1 VVKRRTILALLVLLI
16 GVVAFAAVGCG
27 GDDDDGGAGQGDTGG
42 GDGGE
47 AVELPPVEPLPSAS
61 CTDIEYEGEGD
72 PQAIIATDMPLQGS
86 SRTQS
91 LQVSGAVRQYLDSIN
106 WKAGNINIGYQSC
119 DDATAQAA
127 SWDSA
132 KCSSNAN
139 AYAANPSM
147 LGLIGTFNSG
157 CAQIIIP
164 VLNQAPGGAMA
175 MVSPANTFVCL
186 TAAAPACADDEPD
199 KYYPTGTRNYARV
212 VANDAYQGAA
222 VAEFMQEQGVT
233 KLYLLN
239 DEQAYGLGVASNTR
253 DAAEFLGIEIVGFEA
268 WDAKASNY
276 EAIMNQVKQSGADAL
291 FLGGLTDENGA
302 QLIKD
307 KIKVLGPNDGDVQL
321 YMPDGFYQQ
330 STIDEAGVENTTGA
344 YFSVAGLPVDEFSS
358 EAAQEFITTFSETL
372 GGEPVDPYSIYGA
385 QAAQVLLEA
394 IAASDGSRE
403 AVIEQ
408 MFATDCQGC
417 FLGDF
422 TFSPEGDP
430 VSEGDIVNIS
440 IGVGAEEIEPLETI
454 APAQETVDAALGN

>member
-1 VVKRRTILALLVLLI
+1 MKRRTILALLVLLI
-16 GVVAFAAVGCG
+16 GAFALVAAGCG
-27 GDDDDGGAGQGDTGG
+27 GDDDDDEVAATGE

-47 AVELPPVEPLPSAS
+47 TPELPPVTALPSAS
-61 CTDIEYEGEGD
+61 CTEIEFEGEGE
-72 PQAIIATDMPLQGS
+72 PQALIATDMPLQGS
-86 SRTQS
+86 SRAQS
-91 LQVSGAVRQYLDSIN
+91 LQVSGAVRQYLDSIG

-139 AYAANPSM
+139 SYAAEPSM

-175 MVSPANTFVCL
+175 MVSPANTYVCI
-186 TAAAPACADDEPD
+186 TQTAPACADDEPD

-253 DAAEFLGIEIVGFEA
+253 DAAAFLGIEIVGFEA
-268 WDAKASNY
+268 WDAKASSY
-276 EAIMNQVKQSGADAL
+276 EAIMNQVKESGADAL

-330 STIDEAGVENTTGA
+330 STIDEAGAENTQGA
-344 YFSVAGLPVDEFSS
+344 FFSVAGLPVDEFSS
-358 EAAQEFITTFSETL
+358 EAAQEFITTFEGTL

-385 QAAQVLLEA
+385 QAAQVLLDA
-394 IAASDGSRE
+394 IAASDGTRAS
-403 AVIEQ
+403 VIEQ

-430 VSEGDIVNIS
+430 ISAGDIVNIS
-440 IGVGAEEIEPLETI
+440 IGVGADVIEPLTTI
-454 APAQETVDAALGN
+454 APAQETVDAALGL

>member
-1 VVKRRTILALLVLLI
+1 MKRRTILALLVLLI

-27 GDDDDGGAGQGDTGG
+27 GDDDDDAGPAETGG
-42 GDGGE
+42 GDGE
-47 AVELPPVEPLPSAS
+47 VSDLPPVTALPSAS

-106 WKAGNINIGYQSC
+106 WKAGDINIGYQSC

-132 KCSSNAN
+132 KCSSNGN
-139 AYAANPSM
+139 SYAAEPSM

-157 CAQIIIP
+157 CAAIIIP
-164 VLNQAPGGAMA
+164 ILNQAPGGAMA

-186 TAAAPACADDEPD
+186 TASAPSCADDEPD
-199 KYYPTGTRNYARV
+199 KYYPTGTRNYTRV

-253 DAAEFLGIEIVGFEA
+253 DAAEFLGIEVVGFEA

-276 EAIMNQVKQSGADAL
+276 EALMNQVKESGADAL

-307 KIKVLGPNDGDVQL
+307 KVKVLGPNDGDVQL

-330 STIDEAGVENTTGA
+330 STIDESGVENTRDA

-358 EAAQEFITTFSETL
+358 EAAQEFITTFSESL

-385 QAAQVLLEA
+385 QAAQVLLDA
-394 IAASDGSRE
+394 IAASDGTRE
-403 AVIEQ
+403 SVIEQ

-430 VSEGDIVNIS
+430 IATGDIVNIS

-454 APAQETVDAALGN
+454 APKQETVDAALGLE

>member
-1 VVKRRTILALLVLLI
+1 LI
-16 GVVAFAAVGCG
+16 GAFALVAAGCG
-27 GDDDDGGAGQGDTGG
+27 GDDDDGEAATGET
-42 GDGGE
+42 DGGE
-47 AVELPPVEPLPSAS
+47 SVDLPPVTPLPSAS
-61 CTDIEYEGEGD
+61 CTDVEFEGEGE
-72 PQAIIATDMPLQGS
+72 PQALIASDLPLQGS
-86 SRTQS
+86 SREQS
-91 LQVSGAVRQYLDSIN
+91 LQVTGAIRQYLGSIG

-132 KCSSNAN
+132 KCSSNGN
-139 AYAANPSM
+139 SYAAEPSM

-164 VLNQAPGGAMA
+164 ILNQSPGGAMA
-175 MVSPANTFVCL
+175 MVSPANTYVCL
-186 TAAAPACADDEPD
+186 TASAPACAEAEPD

-222 VAEFMQEQGVT
+222 VAEFMQEQGVE

-253 DAAEFLGIEIVGFEA
+253 DAAEFLGIEVVGFEA

-276 EAIMNQVKQSGADAL
+276 EAIMNQVKESGADAL

-307 KIKVLGPNDGDVQL
+307 KVKVLGPNDGDVQL

-330 STIDEAGVENTTGA
+330 STIDEAGVENTREA
-344 YFSVAGLPVDEFSS
+344 FFSVAGLPVDEFSS
-358 EAAQEFITTFSETL
+358 EAAQEFITTFGETL

-385 QAAQVLLEA
+385 QAAQVLLDA
-394 IAASDGSRE
+394 IAASDGTRAE
-403 AVIEQ
+403 VIANV
-408 MFATDCQGC
+408 FATDCQGC

-430 VSEGDIVNIS
+430 VATGDIVNIS
-440 IGVGAEEIEPLETI
+440 IGVGQEEIEPLETI
-454 APAQETVDAALGN
+454 APAQETVDAALGL

>member
-1 VVKRRTILALLVLLI
+1 MKRRTILALLVLLI
-16 GVVAFAAVGCG
+16 GAFALVAAGCG
-27 GDDDDGGAGQGDTGG
+27 GDDDDDEAAATGEA
-42 GDGGE
+42 DGGE
-47 AVELPPVEPLPSAS
+47 TPDLPPVTALPSAS
-61 CTDIEYEGEGD
+61 CTDTEFEGEGE
-72 PQAIIATDMPLQGS
+72 PQALIATDMPLQGS
-86 SRTQS
+86 SRAQS

-139 AYAANPSM
+139 SYAAEPSM

-175 MVSPANTFVCL
+175 MVSPANTYVCI
-186 TAAAPACADDEPD
+186 TQSAPACADDEPD
-199 KYYPTGTRNYARV
+199 KYYPTGTRNYVRV

-239 DEQAYGLGVASNTR
+239 DEQAYGLGVASNLR
-253 DAAEFLGIEIVGFEA
+253 DAAEFLGIEVVGFEA

-276 EAIMNQVKQSGADAL
+276 EALMNQVKESGADAL

-330 STIDEAGVENTTGA
+330 STIDEAGVENTRDA
-344 YFSVAGLPVDEFSS
+344 FFSVAGLPVDEFSS
-358 EAAQEFITTFSETL
+358 EAAQEFITSFGETL

-394 IAASDGSRE
+394 IAASDGTRAS
-403 AVIEQ
+403 VIEQ
-408 MFATDCQGC
+408 VFATDCQGC

-430 VSEGDIVNIS
+430 LSSGDIVNIS

-454 APAQETVDAALGN
+454 APAQETVDAALGL

>member
-27 GDDDDGGAGQGDTGG
+27 GDDDDDAGPAETGG
-42 GDGGE
+42 GDGE
-47 AVELPPVEPLPSAS
+47 ATDLPPVTALPSAS

-72 PQAIIATDMPLQGS
+72 PEALIATDMPLQGS

-106 WKAGNINIGYQSC
+106 WKAGDINIGYQSC

-139 AYAANPSM
+139 SYAAEPSM

-175 MVSPANTFVCL
+175 MVSPANTYVCL
-186 TAAAPACADDEPD
+186 TASAPACADDEPD
-199 KYYPTGTRNYARV
+199 KYYPTGVRNYARV

-307 KIKVLGPNDGDVQL
+307 KVKVLGPNDGDVQL

-330 STIDEAGVENTTGA
+330 STIDEAGAENTRNA

-358 EAAQEFITTFSETL
+358 EAAQEFITTFEQTL

-394 IAASDGSRE
+394 IAASDGTRE
-403 AVIEQ
+403 SVIEQ

-430 VSEGDIVNIS
+430 VATGDIVNIS
-440 IGVGAEEIEPLETI
+440 IGVGQEEIEPLETI